1 MLTRIGVMDVSV
13 YEAKTHLSRLLADVE
28 NGVEVTIT
36 RHGRPVA
43 RLVPIVDAADERAAA
58 VARLRALKRELDVRA
73 TPEEI
78 RSWIDDGKRL

>member
-1 MLTRIGVMDVSV
+1 MDVSV

-28 NGVEVTIT
+28 QGREVTIT

-43 RLVPIVDAADERAAA
+43 RLVPVGDPADDRAAA

-73 TPEEI
+73 TPAEI
-78 RSWIDDGKRL
+78 RAWIDDGKRL